1 MLSEGYLSNVSHCVR
16 LTRTMRPCNNH
27 SLDLLLEPNFPSF
40 NDGFKYSND
49 DEKGNSISS
58 IGLAS
63 ITSLDVL
70 KIKAADVNHP
80 H

>member
-1 MLSEGYLSNVSHCVR
+1 MLIGGGGEPARADFEPLYYKEAFALS
-16 LTRTMRPCNNH
+16 L
-27 SLDLLLEPNFPSF
+27 PNFLIF
-40 NDGFKYSND
+40 NDGIKYSND
-49 DEKGNSISS
+49 DEKRNSISS

>member
-1 MLSEGYLSNVSHCVR
+1 MLSEGYLSNLSHCVR
-16 LTRTMRPCNNH
+16 LTRTTRPLNNH
-27 SLDLLLEPNFPSF
+27 SLDLLLEPNILSF
-40 NDGFKYSND
+40 NDGFEYSND

-63 ITSLDVL
+63 ITSVDVH